1 MSERMIVAKFG
12 GTSVADSAQI
22 RKVGE
27 IVRNSPDRRFIVVSA
42 PGKRFPDDIKVTDL
56 LLKCYERA
64 SEGEPFTEYLDDIRL
79 RFREIIEGLAISF
92 PLDE

>member
-1 MSERMIVAKFG
+1 MSERVIVAKFG

-22 RKVGE
+22 RKVRE
-27 IVRNSPDRRFIVVSA
+27 IIRDDPDRRFIVVSA

-64 SEGEPFTEYLDDIRL
+64 SEGEPFTESMR
-79 RFREIIEGLAISF
+79 R
-92 PLDE
+92 